1 MATNPAQHNT
11 PSAQNGQTMT
21 SNRTYL
27 AHSMCWHEIIWFS
40 FIQYFLVFNL
50 FTKRLVNNNY
60 CFKNFYKK
68 LDKNKIIILF
78 GPFDV
83 EEEEDGGGP

>member
-1 MATNPAQHNT
+1 M
-11 PSAQNGQTMT
+11 
-21 SNRTYL
+21 
-27 AHSMCWHEIIWFS
+27 
-40 FIQYFLVFNL
+40 FNL

-83 EEEEDGGGP
+83 EEEEDVGGGP